1 MTHVIHRNR
10 PSGLFQSAIKPLS
23 RGIAVAVALAATPF
37 AFAQDEQDVVME
49 EVLITGSYL
58 KSSPKDGASPIVVVD
73 RDNIDQMGAMSISD
87 ITRNISANSGSE
99 NVPDSF
105 TSGAT
110 QGTSNV
116 NLRGLGLGSTLIL
129 VNGRRNTLA
138 AATANDGASFVDTSM
153 IPAIA
158 VERVEV
164 LKEGAASIYGS
175 DAVAGVVNYI
185 TRENFVGTEIGTQ
198 YQSTTSDSQEDT
210 QLSFLHGWANDNT
223 NIVFAA
229 QYMDRSSLS
238 SADRPELTE
247 QANSGLGNSFLMF
260 GPSTVASGPYAGT
273 YVPLENVPDA
283 NCVANGGFEFDATNT
298 TGQTGDRCGF
308 KYGPRF
314 NVVNDEERLHL
325 FGNLKH
331 QFSGG
336 TEFSAEAMW
345 AKVEVNDNPQSPSYP
360 ALSYLTRPISSTE
373 AGNPFGTTILWLGRP
388 LGSAFP
394 SPFAP
399 RENEHFRVAFEF
411 SGEIGDYNY
420 NTALTH
426 SAYEGYGI
434 QPDTS
439 TSRFEAAIVGAGG
452 PNGDQS
458 WNLFDPSANSQEL
471 IDFISVQQK
480 TRTNTDLTVFDFVLD
495 GSIGDIN
502 FASGIQIRE
511 DSLEVDRN
519 DISRVEFDADGNL
532 TKTADLLFLG
542 GGINVDES
550 QSAWAVFSEFQWD
563 VTDSLELRFAGR
575 YEDLDAGSTFD
586 PKVSARFQATDT
598 LVLRASASTSYRAA
612 SLHQLYASSVGLQGI
627 QDFDAAGN
635 RVGNAVF
642 IRIAQNANDELD
654 PEEADNLNIGAIW
667 TPTDNMQVSIDYWS
681 VDYSDVITIENAQG
695 KVVADPFQSD
705 VKRNASGDLIGVTT
719 NYFNAAEVSTDGI
732 DIEASYFFPENSMG
746 EFSVNFDATHFLS
759 YEIPINGKDTDV
771 SGKFNHDNFARSLP
785 ETKANASFLW
795 ANGDHNASITARY
808 ISSYETT
815 RANPPEGYSQS
826 IDSHLTWDAQYN
838 YLLSLD
844 SVDTQISVGLLNLT
858 DEEPSQ
864 VWDGANFSY
873 DPRQHDARGRMAYV
887 RLKFAF

>member
-1 MTHVIHRNR
+1 MTDVIYRNR
-10 PSGLFQSAIKPLS
+10 PSGLFQSAIKLLS
-23 RGIAVAVALAATPF
+23 RGIAVAVALAAMPL
-37 AFAQDEQDVVME
+37 AFAQDDNAAVVE

-58 KSSPKDGASPIVVVD
+58 WSSPKDGASPIVVVD

-87 ITRNISANSGSE
+87 ISRNLSANSGSE
-99 NVPDSF
+99 NVPDTF

-138 AATANDGASFVDTSM
+138 AATANDGASFVDTGM

-185 TRENFVGTEIGTQ
+185 TRENFAGTEIGTQ

-210 QLSFLHGWANDNT
+210 QLSFLHGWANDST
-223 NIVFAA
+223 NIVVAA

-238 SADRPELTE
+238 SADRPKLTE
-247 QANSGLGNSFLMF
+247 NGISGLGNSFLLF
-260 GPSTVASGPYAGT
+260 GPSTVASGPYTGT
-273 YVPLENVPDA
+273 YTPFENVPDA
-283 NCVANGGFEFDATNT
+283 NCEANGGVILPQASGE
-298 TGQTGDRCGF
+298 RCGF
-308 KYGPRF
+308 AYGPRF
-314 NVVNDEERLHL
+314 NVVNDEVRTHL

-331 QFSGG
+331 QFSNGA
-336 TEFSAEAMW
+336 EFSAEAMW
-345 AKVEVNDNPQSPSYP
+345 ARIEVNDNPQSPSYP
-360 ALSYLTRPISSTE
+360 ALSYLDRPILSTE

-394 SPFAP
+394 SPYAP
-399 RENEHFRVAFEF
+399 RDNEHFRVAFEF
-411 SGEIGDYNY
+411 TGEIGDYNY

-426 SAYEGYGI
+426 STYEGNGI

-439 TSRFEAAIVGAGG
+439 TSKFEAGILGAGG

-458 WNLFDPSANSQEL
+458 WNLFDPSQNSQEL
-471 IDFISVQQK
+471 IDFISVQEE

-502 FASGIQIRE
+502 FASGIQVRE
-511 DSLEVDRN
+511 DSLEIDRN
-519 DISRVEFDADGNL
+519 DISLVEFDADGNL
-532 TKTADLLFLG
+532 TKLADLLFLG

-575 YEDLDAGSTFD
+575 YEDLNAGSTFD
-586 PKVSARFQATDT
+586 PKLSARLQATDT
-598 LVLRASASTSYRAA
+598 LVLRASVSTSYRVA
-612 SLHQLYASSVGLQGI
+612 SLHQLYASSVGFQGI
-627 QDFDAAGN
+627 QDYDTAGN
-635 RVGNAVF
+635 PVGSTFF

-667 TPTDNMQVSIDYWS
+667 TPADNVQVSIDYWT

-695 KVVADPFQSD
+695 KVVTDPTQSD
-705 VKRNASGDLIGVTT
+705 VRRNSSGDLIGVTT

-732 DIEASYFFPENSMG
+732 DIAASYFFPKNSLG
-746 EFSVNFDATHFLS
+746 DIRLSFDATHFLS

-771 SGKFNHDNFARSLP
+771 SGKFNYNNFARSLP
-785 ETKANASFLW
+785 ETKANASLRW
-795 ANGDHNASITARY
+795 ANGDHQASLTTRY

-815 RANPPEGYSQS
+815 RANPPAGYGND

-838 YLLSLD
+838 YQLALA

-858 DEEPSQ
+858 DEEPPQ
-864 VWDGANFSY
+864 VWDDANFSY
-873 DPRQHDARGRMAYV
+873 DPRQHDARGRMAYL

>member
-1 MTHVIHRNR
+1 MSHVIHRNR
-10 PSGLFQSAIKPLS
+10 PSGLFRSTIKPLS
-23 RGIAVAVALAATPF
+23 RGIAVAVALAAAPF
-37 AFAQDEQDVVME
+37 AFAQDDKDVVIE

-73 RDNIDQMGAMSISD
+73 RDNIDEMGAMSISD
-87 ITRNISANSGSE
+87 ITRNLSANSGAE

-153 IPAIA
+153 IPAVAI
-158 VERVEV
+158 ERVEV

-198 YQSTTSDSQEDT
+198 YQSTTSDSQEDI
-210 QLSFLHGWANDNT
+210 QLSFLHGWENEST
-223 NIVFAA
+223 NIVVAA

-247 QANSGLGNSFLMF
+247 NAISGLGNSFLLF
-260 GPSTVASGPYAGT
+260 GPSTVAAGPYAGNYT
-273 YVPLENVPDA
+273 AFENVPDA
-283 NCVANGGFEFDATNT
+283 NCEANDGIIIPQGSGE
-298 TGQTGDRCGF
+298 RCGF
-308 KYGPRF
+308 AYGPRF
-314 NVVNDEERLHL
+314 NVVNDEERTHL

-331 QFSGG
+331 QLSSGA
-336 TEFSAEAMW
+336 EFSAEAMW

-360 ALSYLTRPISSTE
+360 ALSYLTRPIGATE

-411 SGEIGDYNY
+411 TGEIGDYNY

-439 TSRFEAAIVGAGG
+439 TSRFEDAIVGVGG

-458 WNLFDPSANSQEL
+458 WNLFDPAANSQEL
-471 IDFISVQQK
+471 IDFISVQQE

-519 DISRVEFDADGNL
+519 DISRVEFDAAGNL

-563 VTDSLELRFAGR
+563 ITDDLELRFAGR

-586 PKVSARFQATDT
+586 PKLSARFQATDT
-598 LVLRASASTSYRAA
+598 LILRASLSTSYRAA

-627 QDFDAAGN
+627 QDYDTAGN
-635 RVGNAVF
+635 PIGSTVF
-642 IRIAQNANDELD
+642 IRIAQNANADLD

-667 TPTDNMQVSIDYWS
+667 NPIDNMQISIDYWA

-695 KVVADPFQSD
+695 KVVTDPTQSD
-705 VKRNASGDLIGVTT
+705 VKRNTSGDLIGVTT

-732 DIEASYFFPENSMG
+732 DIEASYFFPESTMG
-746 EFSVNFDATHFLS
+746 EFSLSFDATHFLS
-759 YEIPINGKDTDV
+759 YEIPVNGKDTDV
-771 SGKFNHDNFARSLP
+771 SGQLNYNNFARSIP
-785 ETKANASFLW
+785 ETKANSSFRW
-795 ANGDHNASITARY
+795 SNGDHNASLTARY

-815 RANPPEGYSQS
+815 RANPPAGYGNG
-826 IDSHLTWDAQYN
+826 IDSQLTWDAQYN
-838 YLLSLD
+838 YQLALS

-858 DEEPSQ
+858 DEEPPQ

-873 DPRQHDARGRMAYV
+873 DPRQHDARGRMAYL